1 LLLTDMQMPEMDGY
15 SLARTLRARGSQM
28 PIVALTAHAMAEDRR
43 KCTEAGCDDYA
54 SKPIDKALLLATC
67 AKWLNSSGARAA
79 AA

>member
-1 LLLTDMQMPEMDGY
+1 
-15 SLARTLRARGSQM
+15 
-28 PIVALTAHAMAEDRR
+28 MAEDRR

-54 SKPIDKALLLATC
+54 TKPIDKALLLATC